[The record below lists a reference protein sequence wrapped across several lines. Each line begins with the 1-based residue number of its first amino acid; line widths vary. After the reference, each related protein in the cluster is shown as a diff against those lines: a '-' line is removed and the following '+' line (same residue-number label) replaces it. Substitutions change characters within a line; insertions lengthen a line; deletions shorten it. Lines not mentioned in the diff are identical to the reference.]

1 MVIDY
6 PLPHLSVQFSRISDR
21 GGGIAKDKLD
31 RVMMY
36 SFTTADESN
45 DALMEDDPLGNM
57 LTVVNQQSSGPM
69 HGYEKSSLFNSI
81 FQQHIP

>member
-1 MVIDY
+1 
-6 PLPHLSVQFSRISDR
+6 
-21 GGGIAKDKLD
+21 
-31 RVMMY
+31 MMY

-69 HGYEKSSLFNSI
+69 HGYEKSSLVFNSI
-81 FQQHIP
+81 FQQYIP

>member
-1 MVIDY
+1 MIIDSHCD
-6 PLPHLSVQFSRISDR
+6 LPFQFSRISDR

-69 HGYEKSSLFNSI
+69 HGYEKSSLVFNSI